1 MNMKCIKGK
10 IILLLIAFFFSAVEE
25 VKSQS
30 TAQDIY
36 EKNSQAVVVVVTYDK
51 NGNLLSQGSGCQL
64 NEEGLVVT
72 NFHVMK
78 GAFSASLIFSDNSEF
93 KVNYVYAY
101 DKQHDLAFL
110 KHYGKRKDHVRL
122 SSSDDVRVGD
132 VCYTIGTP
140 KGFQN
145 TISNGLISNILK
157 DKSEYVFQISNAIS
171 PGSSGGGLFNDD
183 GELIGITFA
192 TFLDGQNINFAMP
205 SKYLSELLLKPF
217 KQTTLSEFQVI
228 IGSSAVLYPKKEEH
242 VEREEPVPETETE
255 ELEVEDEKSFDF
267 ETGFSYDIGGRY
279 IFMSSLLGKDVPS
292 FVEFRKGFSATFSYW
307 YSSYGGLGLTY
318 QKQDVV
324 NKSNGNRINL
334 RLYKGEFLIRT
345 SEHPIRVIMGFG
357 IGLANSDFQKGEDDS
372 GIVIGESSNQFTASA
387 NFGIEFMI
395 MNRFSISAS
404 SPVDYI
410 LVSDSKSL
418 GVFFISP
425 SVGLNVVF

>member
-1 MNMKCIKGK
+1 
-10 IILLLIAFFFSAVEE
+10 
-25 VKSQS
+25 
-30 TAQDIY
+30 
-36 EKNSQAVVVVVTYDK
+36 
-51 NGNLLSQGSGCQL
+51 
-64 NEEGLVVT
+64 
-72 NFHVMK
+72 
-78 GAFSASLIFSDNSEF
+78 
-93 KVNYVYAY
+93 
-101 DKQHDLAFL
+101 
-110 KHYGKRKDHVRL
+110 
-122 SSSDDVRVGD
+122 
-132 VCYTIGTP
+132 
-140 KGFQN
+140 
-145 TISNGLISNILK
+145 
-157 DKSEYVFQISNAIS
+157 
-171 PGSSGGGLFNDD
+171 
-183 GELIGITFA
+183 
-192 TFLDGQNINFAMP
+192 
-205 SKYLSELLLKPF
+205 
-217 KQTTLSEFQVI
+217 
-228 IGSSAVLYPKKEEH
+228 
-242 VEREEPVPETETE
+242 
-255 ELEVEDEKSFDF
+255 LEVEDEKSFDF

>member
-1 MNMKCIKGK
+1 MK
-10 IILLLIAFFFSAVEE
+10 IINRTGKVFLILFGFLNLTVEE
-25 VKSQS
+25 TYSQS

-36 EKNSQAVVVVVTYDK
+36 EKNSQAVVVVETYDK
-51 NGNLLSQGSGCQL
+51 NGNPLSQGSGCQL

-78 GAFSASLIFSDNSEF
+78 GAFSANLIFSDNSEF

-157 DKSEYVFQISNAIS
+157 DESEYVFQISNAIS
-171 PGSSGGGLFNDD
+171 PGSSGGGLFNDE

-242 VEREEPVPETETE
+242 VEREEPVPETEIE

-324 NKSNGNRINL
+324 NKSNGKKINL

-345 SEHPIRVIMGFG
+345 SEHPIRVIMGLG
-357 IGLANSDFQKGEDDS
+357 IGLANSEFQKGEDDS
-372 GIVIGESSNQFTASA
+372 GIMVGESSNQFSASA